1 MAMVEFFNRIAL
13 LVASEILAES
23 NPAARARVI
32 ARVIQVQWAIVG
44 GGGGGGGG
52 GVSVATQLALC
63 SATLVFGAPVY
74 GH

>member
-44 GGGGGGGG
+44 GGGGG
-52 GVSVATQLALC
+52 VSVATQLALC

>member
-32 ARVIQVQWAIVG
+32 ARVVQVQWAIVG
-44 GGGGGGGG
+44 GGGGG
-52 GVSVATQLALC
+52 VSVAAQLALC